1 MDTSWLIKTFPE
13 LANIDDATGKEVLSA
28 AKLVSIPQGTI
39 LFQPGDTCR
48 QYLLA
53 CEGSIKVQQTSE
65 DGREIVLYRVQNGE
79 SCLLTTT
86 CLFSGEN
93 YSATG
98 IAETHV
104 EALAIPAQQF
114 HEGLNASPSLRQ
126 FIFNNYSQRLAE
138 LFHLVKSLA
147 FAPLESR
154 LAQRLLQ
161 QADMHNKVDMTHQAL
176 AADLGCTR
184 EVISRRL
191 KEFEHLGW
199 VRLHRGQIEVL
210 DRSALQQLEDNE

>member
-1 MDTSWLIKTFPE
+1 M
-13 LANIDDATGKEVLSA
+13 
-28 AKLVSIPQGTI
+28 
-39 LFQPGDTCR
+39 FQPGDPCR

-53 CEGSIKVQQTSE
+53 CEGSIKVQQTSA

-79 SCLLTTT
+79 SCVLTTT
-86 CLFSGEN
+86 CLLAEED

-114 HEGLNASPSLRQ
+114 HEGLNNSPDLRK
-126 FIFNNYSQRLAE
+126 FIFDNYNQRLGE
-138 LFHLVKSLA
+138 LFQLVKSLA
-147 FAPLESR
+147 FAPLENR
-154 LAQRLLQ
+154 LANRLLQ
-161 QADMHNKVDMTHQAL
+161 QADADNRISMTHQAL

-191 KEFEHLGW
+191 KEFERLGW
-199 VRLHRGQIEVL
+199 VKLHRGQIEVL
-210 DRSALQQLEDNE
+210 NQNALQQLEKA

>member
-1 MDTSWLIKTFPE
+1 MDTAWLNKNFPE
-13 LANIDDATGKEVLSA
+13 LERIQDDAGKKILA
-28 AKLVSIPQGTI
+28 TAKLASIPQGTI
-39 LFQPGDTCR
+39 LFQPGDPCR

-79 SCLLTTT
+79 SCVLTTT
-86 CLFSGEN
+86 CLLAGEN

-104 EALAIPAQQF
+104 EAIAIPAQQF
-114 HEGLNASPSLRQ
+114 QQGLNDSPGLRK
-126 FIFNNYSQRLAE
+126 FIFDNYNQRLGE
-138 LFHLVKSLA
+138 LLQLVKSLA

-154 LAQRLLQ
+154 LANRLLQ
-161 QADMHNKVDMTHQAL
+161 QADADNRISMTHQAL

-199 VRLHRGQIEVL
+199 VKLHRGQIEVL
-210 DRSALQQLEDNE
+210 DKDALQQLKKT

>member
-1 MDTSWLIKTFPE
+1 MDTNWLNKNFPE
-13 LANIDDATGKEVLSA
+13 LERIQDDAGKKILA
-28 AKLVSIPQGTI
+28 TAKLVNIPQGTI
-39 LFQPGDTCR
+39 LFQPGDPCR

-79 SCLLTTT
+79 SCVLTTT
-86 CLFSGEN
+86 CLLAGEN

-104 EALAIPAQQF
+104 EAIAIPAQQF
-114 HEGLNASPSLRQ
+114 QQGLNDSPGLRK
-126 FIFNNYSQRLAE
+126 FIFDNYNQRLGE
-138 LFHLVKSLA
+138 LLQLVKSLA

-154 LAQRLLQ
+154 LANRLLQ
-161 QADMHNKVDMTHQAL
+161 QAGADNRISMTHQAL

-191 KEFEHLGW
+191 KELEHLGW
-199 VRLHRGQIEVL
+199 VKLHRGQIEVL
-210 DRSALQQLEDNE
+210 NQDALQQLEKS

>member
-1 MDTSWLIKTFPE
+1 MENTWLYKHFPA
-13 LANIDDATGKEVLSA
+13 LKRIDDDAGKQILA
-28 AKLVSIPQGTI
+28 AARLVSIPQGTV
-39 LFQPGDTCR
+39 LFQPGSACQ

-79 SCLLTTT
+79 TCVLTTT
-86 CLFSGEN
+86 CLLAGER

-104 EALAIPAQQF
+104 EAIAIPAPQF
-114 HEGLNASPSLRQ
+114 HEALDHSPGLRQ
-126 FIFNNYSQRLAE
+126 FIFDNYHQRLGE
-138 LFHLVKSLA
+138 LLHLIQSLA
-147 FAPLESR
+147 FEPLEHR
-154 LAQRLLQ
+154 LANRLLQ
-161 QADMHNKVDMTHQAL
+161 QADADNRVPMTHQAL

-199 VRLHRGQIEVL
+199 VKLHRGQIEVL
-210 DRSALQQLEDNE
+210 DHSALQALEKS